1 MEKKRFVAVSGTKHY
16 FGDEVFQLDQTVTLI
31 KEPENAHDPE
41 AIRVKLYPIG
51 KVGYV
56 ANSVYT
62 VPKGCQS
69 AGRIYDTFDEATEG
83 IVRFV
88 VKGVAV
94 VELIEASKNRSNE
107 SKI

>member
-1 MEKKRFVAVSGTKHY
+1 MSKRFIAVSGAQHY
-16 FGDEVFQLDQTVTLI
+16 FGDEVFQLDQTVSLI

-56 ANSVYT
+56 ANSVHT

-69 AGRIYDTFDEATEG
+69 AGRIYETFDEVIDG
-83 IVRFV
+83 RIRFV

-94 VELIEASKNRSNE
+94 VELIGNKEQT
-107 SKI
+107 